1 MRRVVVDAGVI
12 PGWFDPHSPHR
23 ALRSEYETGMLAIL
37 APRHLIG
44 DVLALIAD
52 RVPAERL
59 PGVGAELGRL
69 GFQIQDPPLPTLAAW
84 IARGLPADRAAY
96 AALAAG
102 LELPLVTD
110 DEELRRLTATV
121 PRG

>member
-1 MRRVVVDAGVI
+1 MRRVVLDAGVI
-12 PGWFDPHSPHR
+12 PGWFDPDSPHR
-23 ALRSEYETGMLAIL
+23 ALRSEYETGMLTIL

-44 DVLALIAD
+44 DVLAVIAD

-59 PGVGAELGRL
+59 PGIGAELGRL
-69 GFQIQDPPLPTLAAW
+69 GFQMQDPPLTTLAAW

-96 AALAAG
+96 AALAAD

-110 DEELRRLTATV
+110 DDELRRLTATV